1 MLITKGVAVGEVVT
15 LKLVTSEELVG
26 KLVEETDAYF
36 VIERPLTL
44 VMSAQ
49 GLGLQPWLF
58 TVDANKPA
66 KINKDKV
73 LVVAATL
80 KEMADNYLSGTS
92 GIALA

>member
-1 MLITKGVAVGEVVT
+1 MLITKGVSVGEVIT

-26 KLVEETDAYF
+26 KLVEETSEHY

-73 LVVAATL
+73 LVVASTL

>member
-1 MLITKGVAVGEVVT
+1 MLIDKGATIGEVVT

-26 KLVEETDAYF
+26 KFIEETATHY

-44 VMSAQ
+44 VMSAK

-58 TVDANKPA
+58 TVNDQKPV
-66 KINKDKV
+66 KIPKEKV
-73 LVVAATL
+73 IIIAATL
-80 KEMADNYLSGTS
+80 DDMSKNYLSGTS

>member
-1 MLITKGVAVGEVVT
+1 MLINKGVSVGEVVT

-26 KLVEETDAYF
+26 KLVEEASDSY

-44 VMSAQ
+44 VMSAK

-58 TVDANKPA
+58 TVDSDKPVR
-66 KINKDKV
+66 IPKDKV
-73 LVVAATL
+73 LVIGATL
-80 KEMADNYLSGTS
+80 KEMSDNYLAGTT

>member
-1 MLITKGVAVGEVVT
+1 MLITKGVSVGEVIT

-26 KLVEETDAYF
+26 KLVEETSEHY

-73 LVVAATL
+73 LVVASTL
-80 KEMADNYLSGTS
+80 KEMADNYLQGTS

>member
-1 MLITKGVAVGEVVT
+1 MLITKGVAVGEVIT

-26 KLVEETDAYF
+26 KLVEETSEHY

-73 LVVAATL
+73 LVVASTL
-80 KEMADNYLSGTS
+80 KEMADNYLSGTT

>member
-1 MLITKGVAVGEVVT
+1 MLITKGVAVGEVIT

>member
-1 MLITKGVAVGEVVT
+1 MLIDKGASVGEVVT

-26 KLVEETDAYF
+26 KMIEETDTHY

-44 VMSAQ
+44 VVSGK

-58 TVDANKPA
+58 TVNDQKPV
-66 KINKDKV
+66 KIPKEKV
-73 LVVAATL
+73 IIVAATL
-80 KEMADNYLSGTS
+80 KEMSDNYLSGTS

>member
-1 MLITKGVAVGEVVT
+1 MLINKGVSSGEVVT

-26 KLVEETDAYF
+26 KLVEETANEY

-44 VMSAQ
+44 VMSAK

-58 TVDANKPA
+58 TVDTEKPI
-66 KINKDKV
+66 KISKDKV
-73 LVVAATL
+73 LVISATL
-80 KEMADNYLSGTS
+80 KEMSDNYLAGTT